1 MTKALYSAAFLLGAA
16 VILWM
21 AAGFV
26 STDLLALMVTVIIG
40 VVYVIGAV
48 EQWQFRQVTNSLNQ
62 ALANIHN
69 PVTSLSHWLQ
79 QVHPSLQNAV
89 RLRIEGERLPL
100 PGPVLTPYL
109 VGLLVMLGL
118 LGTFIGMVVTLKGA
132 VLALEGTTEL
142 QAIRAG
148 LARPIEGLGLAF
160 GTSVA
165 GVAASAMLGLISTL
179 NRRDRMLATRLL
191 DSKVGNELKDF
202 SLVHHRQETFKALQ
216 YQAQALPD
224 VAEKLGTMATRIE
237 SMGTDISQALLK
249 NQQEFQDAVTAQY
262 QKLADSV
269 ESSLKESLAS
279 SSKEASEQVAPVIEA
294 AMAQLGDQAKAT
306 RQDLLSSLQDQIAV
320 ISQSLEATSDK
331 VAGAWQAGIETQQTG
346 HKDLLDNLGQ
356 QMKHYESG
364 LRDQTRELM
373 TGFEQR
379 FTDWISAQESED
391 KQRTAHWESLQSSW
405 LTSFKESSQ
414 ELSTGLANAWQNAT
428 AEGIEY
434 QQQVVKSLEEASL
447 RLTDSAQHSGAA
459 VLEKISGLLHS
470 TEALV
475 ESRQVAEQQVTENIR
490 TQAQALI
497 SNTTAELEKLRDAEN
512 QRGQA
517 AVDRI
522 AALEEKVATHLAN
535 LGQALEDPMTRLI
548 ETASEAPKAAAE
560 VIEQL
565 RGEISKNVEKDN
577 SLLEERTRMMEE
589 LNKLLASLEETSR
602 SQRDAV
608 EQLITHSSSTLEQ
621 VSQQFT
627 SNVSSESDR
636 LTEVADQFVG
646 SVAEIASLGESFNEA
661 VGQFSDANQNLIENL
676 VRIEAAME
684 QAGNRSDEQLAY
696 YVAQAR
702 EIIDHNIM
710 SQKEIFEQLRQM
722 NPQEELIP
730 SEVS

>member
-1 MTKALYSAAFLLGAA
+1 MTKVLYSAAFLLGAG
-16 VILWM
+16 VVLWM

-26 STDLLALMVTVIIG
+26 NSDLLALMVTLIIG

-48 EQWQFRQVTNSLNQ
+48 EQWQFRQVTNSLNR
-62 ALANIHN
+62 ALANIPDH
-69 PVTSLSHWLQ
+69 VTSLGHWLQ
-79 QVHPSLQNAV
+79 QIHPSLQNAV

-216 YQAQALPD
+216 YQAQALPE
-224 VAEKLGTMATRIE
+224 VAEKLGTMASRIE
-237 SMGTDISQALLK
+237 SMGSEISKALLQ
-249 NQQEFQDAVTAQY
+249 NQQDFQQAVTAQY

-279 SSKEASEQVAPVIEA
+279 SSKEASEQVAPVIAA

-306 RQDLLSSLQDQIAV
+306 RETLVESLQAQLDGIAR
-320 ISQSLEATSDK
+320 SLENTSDK
-331 VAGAWQAGIETQQTG
+331 VAGAWKAGIETQQTG
-346 HKDLLDNLGQ
+346 HQALLEDLGARLQD
-356 QMKHYESG
+356 YESG
-364 LRDQTRELM
+364 LRKQAQDLM
-373 TGFEQR
+373 TGFDQR
-379 FTDWISAQESED
+379 FNDWISAQQD
-391 KQRTAHWESLQSSW
+391 QDQQRNTQWESLQSSW
-405 LTSFKESSQ
+405 LASFRESSS
-414 ELSTGLANAWQNAT
+414 ELSAGLAGAWEKAA

-434 QQQVVKSLEEASL
+434 QQQVVQALEAASL
-447 RLTDSAQHSGAA
+447 RLTDSAQNTGAA
-459 VLEKISGLLHS
+459 VLEKISGLLQS

-475 ESRQVAEQQVTENIR
+475 ASRQQAELQVSESIRANTES
-490 TQAQALI
+490 LI
-497 SNTTAELEKLRDAEN
+497 SATTAQLEKLREAESA
-512 QRGQA
+512 RGEA
-517 AVDRI
+517 AIESI
-522 AALEEKVATHLAN
+522 AGLEEQVAGHLAR
-535 LGQALEDPMTRLI
+535 LGQALEEPMTRLI
-548 ETASEAPKAAAE
+548 ATASEAPKAAAE

-565 RGEISKNVEKDN
+565 RGEISKNAEKDN
-577 SLLEERTRMMEE
+577 ALLEERTRMMSE
-589 LNKLLASLEETSR
+589 LNKLLTSLEETSR

-608 EQLITHSSSTLEQ
+608 EQLITHSAGTLEQ

-627 SNVSSESDR
+627 SNVAGESER
-636 LTEVADQFVG
+636 LTEVADRFVS

-661 VGQFSDANQNLIENL
+661 VAQFSDANQNLVDNL

-710 SQKEIFEQLRQM
+710 SQKEIFEQLRQL